1 MNLLRKFLKR
11 FYRKPVPLMFSTPEL
26 IKLFDKLKKLV
37 TYSLFLARFYPDKP
51 TFLKTD
57 WNAEGVG
64 WILIQTVY
72 DE

>member
-1 MNLLRKFLKR
+1 
-11 FYRKPVPLMFSTPEL
+11 MFSTPEL

-64 WILIQTVY
+64 WILIQTAY